1 MSEYFIEVLNKAI
14 LMIPAFLFGLSIGIQ
29 IKGRK

>member
-14 LMIPAFLFGLSIGIQ
+14 LMIPAFLFGLSIGMH
-29 IKGRK
+29 IKDRK